1 MASSIAR
8 DSRPAGALNPDPR
21 EWDAAAPSGQHDP
34 MNGFVAPPRLLL
46 QTAERLGA
54 LPAYHV
60 READGWRPTSWDRY
74 AGDVKQAARALI
86 HLGVMRGDAVAILG
100 FNRPEWATLAFAAMA
115 IGATPAGIY
124 WTSSSHDIGYIL
136 DHCKASVILVDQPQR
151 LRALQACASPLLNLR
166 TVVLLEGEAPED
178 DTRQVL
184 SWQALLAMGA
194 EHQHERTLQERLD
207 ALSANDVGTL
217 IYTSGTTGPAKAVAL
232 SQGNLW
238 WMGATMTSLFSVDE
252 RDRLLSYLP
261 LAHIA
266 EQMGSMHNQVHAGF
280 SVYFARSIEELGDH
294 LKEVRPTV
302 FFGVP
307 RVWEKM
313 QSAIEDKLASATGT
327 KARLARWAM
336 DVGKRWHDLDHAGR
350 PAGPWLTLQKALA
363 HRLVHRKVQAALGFD
378 QARLLSSG
386 AAPINPD
393 KLRFFAGLGLAVR
406 ELYGQSEVCGPSTLS
421 LPGSTRVGSVGKP
434 LPGTELRVADDGEL
448 LVRGPHL
455 FKGYMGS
462 PAATADSFDGDWLR
476 TGDIGHIDEDGFV
489 YVTGRK
495 KDIIITSGGKN
506 ISPANIESALMESDL
521 IEHAVVCGDGRH
533 HLSALLTLDRAAL
546 RAFAAQQGLPHD
558 DDLIRHPRV
567 LQALQADV
575 DHVNAQQTRVAQ
587 VRKFLI
593 LPHSLSVEGG
603 ELTPTLKVKRK
614 VVLDRHQAAIDEM
627 YSRAWDVNAAAST
640 RPAGT
645 EAGASAHP
653 R

>member
-1 MASSIAR
+1 M
-8 DSRPAGALNPDPR
+8 G
-21 EWDAAAPSGQHDP
+21 G
-34 MNGFVAPPRLLL
+34 
-46 QTAERLGA
+46 
-54 LPAYHV
+54 LP
-60 READGWRPTSWDRY
+60 
-74 AGDVKQAARALI
+74 
-86 HLGVMRGDAVAILG
+86 
-100 FNRPEWATLAFAAMA
+100 
-115 IGATPAGIY
+115 
-124 WTSSSHDIGYIL
+124 
-136 DHCKASVILVDQPQR
+136 
-151 LRALQACASPLLNLR
+151 
-166 TVVLLEGEAPED
+166 
-178 DTRQVL
+178 
-184 SWQALLAMGA
+184 
-194 EHQHERTLQERLD
+194 
-207 ALSANDVGTL
+207 
-217 IYTSGTTGPAKAVAL
+217 
-232 SQGNLW
+232 
-238 WMGATMTSLFSVDE
+238 
-252 RDRLLSYLP
+252 
-261 LAHIA
+261 
-266 EQMGSMHNQVHAGF
+266 
-280 SVYFARSIEELGDH
+280 
-294 LKEVRPTV
+294 
-302 FFGVP
+302 
-307 RVWEKM
+307 
-313 QSAIEDKLASATGT
+313 
-327 KARLARWAM
+327 
-336 DVGKRWHDLDHAGR
+336 
-350 PAGPWLTLQKALA
+350 
-363 HRLVHRKVQAALGFD
+363 
-378 QARLLSSG
+378 
-386 AAPINPD
+386 
-393 KLRFFAGLGLAVR
+393 
-406 ELYGQSEVCGPSTLS
+406 S

-575 DHVNAQQTRVAQ
+575 DHVNAQQARVAQ

-645 EAGASAHP
+645 EAGASTHP